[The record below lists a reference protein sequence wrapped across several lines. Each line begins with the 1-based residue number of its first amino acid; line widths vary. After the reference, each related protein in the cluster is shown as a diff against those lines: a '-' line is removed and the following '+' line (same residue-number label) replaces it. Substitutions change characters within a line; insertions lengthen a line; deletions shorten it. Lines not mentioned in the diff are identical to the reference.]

1 MIAIVGKKIGES
13 SRVSRYICLI
23 KIYQRA
29 CWYVK
34 ILRREDD
41 DKWNVKKKPMH
52 ASGRPRFF
60 WSSLYRYDNN
70 FAYVIM
76 RAVRCKFLSI
86 LVYSLKQ
93 NTKRKRV

>member
-1 MIAIVGKKIGES
+1 MSYFHDCNSWEKIGES

-41 DKWNVKKKPMH
+41 DKWNVKNPNAREWS
-52 ASGRPRFF
+52 ASVLLIL
-60 WSSLYRYDNN
+60 SL
-70 FAYVIM
+70 
-76 RAVRCKFLSI
+76 
-86 LVYSLKQ
+86 
-93 NTKRKRV
+93 